1 MAESLLTTYINELLG
16 YVGDDGVILEDM
28 ETQVNTVIIKISDLS
43 GMEVSVDLSDR
54 IVVNGVTCTSKNMLK
69 QALTSE
75 AERSDLSQFF
85 SGTNVEVGLLGSTG
99 GEMLAK
105 RLMAANGGTT
115 SSKESFSFTYS
126 ADAENG
132 IYILSSSYFK
142 IVVQETR
149 EEQLANIFITSPSK
163 EQELMIFMDDDPW
176 PYIQYYIY
184 KGGSGDFFIK
194 GFRTADAT
202 EPDPETAEETFVD
215 ISMNQYTAGSG
226 GVGNRPIVCN
236 NRAEGGFAVI
246 AMQNKQSGS
255 SITETDSVAALI
267 MNQSAA
273 PLFIF
278 MNDEAEVTERWAADL
293 EMRQS
298 IVPSSENRVHLAP
311 IFAPSCGLYTSRYSY
326 WAAVAPMDGVYDLTA
341 DSSYRYDHGFCLRKY

>member
-28 ETQVNTVIIKISDLS
+28 ETQVNTVIVKIEDLS
-43 GMEVSVDLSDR
+43 GMEISVDLSNR
-54 IVVNGVTCTSKNMLK
+54 IIVNGVTCTSKNMLK

-85 SGTNVEVGLLGSTG
+85 SGTNVEVGLLASTG
-99 GEMLAK
+99 GETLAK

-115 SSKESFSFTYS
+115 SNKESFSFTYS

-132 IYILSSSYFK
+132 VYTLSSSYFK
-142 IVVQETR
+142 IIIQEIR
-149 EEQLANIFITSPSK
+149 EGQMANIALTTPSG
-163 EQELMIFMDDDPW
+163 EQELLIFSEYEDF

-194 GFRTADAT
+194 GVRTADAV
-202 EPDPETAEETFVD
+202 EPDPDTAEETFGD
-215 ISMNQYTAGSG
+215 ISMNQYGAGSG
-226 GVGNRPIVCN
+226 SVGNRPLVCN
-236 NRAEGGFAVI
+236 NNAEGGFAVI
-246 AMQNKQSGS
+246 AMQNKQSDS
-255 SITETDSVAALI
+255 SVTETDSVAALV
-267 MNQSAA
+267 MNTNAA

-278 MNDEAEVTERWAADL
+278 MNDEAEATERWAANL